1 MYILILKGGVLMSKD
16 DDVKPQNKSSND
28 EPIIPIPPISPFEP
42 MPVIPIHLP
51 QPDSDEFSA
60 E

>member
-1 MYILILKGGVLMSKD
+1 MSKD